1 MVQPSLV
8 LVTTCIPFW
17 CCTSNGSFSKGRVAL
32 VLDSCF
38 TSTASSTW
46 ILDAFMLFFQ
56 QPALSF
62 ASSSLHT
69 VGRAETV
76 PQNPVVA
83 AWFQLATSC
92 RTCCQGTLQGLH
104 SLEKSRNFRWS
115 PWKVLTHL
123 CKALKSFLFY
133 FNVECSGQQSSEKFR
148 VKGDLHKAFFVLC
161 KN

>member
-8 LVTTCIPFW
+8 LVTTCILFW
-17 CCTSNGSFSKGRVAL
+17 CWTSNGSFSKGRVAL

-46 ILDAFMLFFQ
+46 ILDAFMPFF
-56 QPALSF
+56 PTASPF
-62 ASSSLHT
+62 ICIFFSTHCRSCWNSSSKSSC
-69 VGRAETV
+69 
-76 PQNPVVA
+76 P

-115 PWKVLTHL
+115 PWKVLKRL
-123 CKALKSFLFY
+123 CKALKSFWFY
-133 FNVECSGQQSSEKFR
+133 FNFECSGQQSSEKWR
-148 VKGDLHKAFFVLC
+148 V
-161 KN
+161 